1 MKILKIEDKKGYYVK
16 KTLDYDLIDKITKEG
31 LFDLI
36 EFVIDNDE
44 SVFDDSSVHEIVNP
58 AQKIIYNNVIAR
70 LLEIESQRQ
79 TILSNKSKVYT
90 AAIEKYGK
98 K

>member
-1 MKILKIEDKKGYYVK
+1 M
-16 KTLDYDLIDKITKEG
+16 
-31 LFDLI
+31 
-36 EFVIDNDE
+36 IDNDE

-70 LLEIESQRQ
+70 LLEIKSQRQ
-79 TILSNKSKVYT
+79 TILSNKSKVYS